1 MCAGRRGLALTL
13 KLTESFAS
21 GNNPLHVAPPRNF
34 QQASWT
40 DAICVPAHVRAAT
53 GAQPGAR
60 PGVGEELLVLL
71 TKGKLYQPSS
81 SAPGYSLGGPTA
93 GGPNMDLRLIYVES

>member
-60 PGVGEELLVLL
+60 PGVGEKLLVLL
-71 TKGKLYQPSS
+71 TKGKLYQF
-81 SAPGYSLGGPTA
+81 GGPNRR
-93 GGPNMDLRLIYVES
+93 GPNRHNMDLRLI